1 MPYRSYVEVVPPDLS
16 RTLERSSRLAVR
28 QRVRWCARSGG
39 GNAGGGERA
48 GAAAHVKATYWQH
61 ARAVETEY
69 GEGERVCPSP

>member
-1 MPYRSYVEVVPPDLS
+1 MPYGSYVEVVPPDLS

-48 GAAAHVKATYWQH
+48 ATHIERGGSTCEGNVLAA
-61 ARAVETEY
+61 RSSCRD
-69 GEGERVCPSP
+69 RVR